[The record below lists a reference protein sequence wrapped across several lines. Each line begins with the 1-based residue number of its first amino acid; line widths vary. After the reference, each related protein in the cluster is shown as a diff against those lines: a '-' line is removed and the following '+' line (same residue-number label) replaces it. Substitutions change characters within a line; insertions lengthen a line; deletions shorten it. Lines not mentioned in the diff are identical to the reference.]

1 LLSFIVLISY
11 FSREQ
16 PEMKILFLI
25 GAVIFTLF
33 AFTSCMKETAGNNNS
48 RDVYVM
54 GRQAFPATN
63 FPRVTTVWKNGIP
76 IEILDSANGFT
87 GSYLAVSGSDIYVI
101 GWEGLTSDY
110 VFYKNGIRNMINGG
124 PSSSTVSLSMAV
136 SGSDVYIAGLS
147 DTLAS
152 TYFKNGVPVYMKY
165 SLSGTNTTSSGTV
178 AASQIVV
185 QGNDVYLTG
194 TVGDTAE
201 TLPLLT
207 FIPASW
213 KNSKLNL
220 LESSVTTSISWMTV
234 SGTDVYISGNGNS
247 AMYWKNGVPV
257 YLGAGVTTCIAVSGS
272 DVYVSG
278 NSNNGEAI
286 YWKNGNS
293 VLLASNAI
301 TTGIIVSGNDVYIS
315 GNEGQYA
322 VYWKNGITD
331 TLCSGIAT
339 SISFGN

>member
-1 LLSFIVLISY
+1 MKA
-11 FSREQ
+11 Q
-16 PEMKILFLI
+16 MKILYLI
-25 GAVIFTLF
+25 SSVIFSLLLV
-33 AFTSCMKETAGNNNS
+33 SCQKTTTGSNNS

-54 GRQAFPATN
+54 GRQAIPAN
-63 FPRVTTVWKNGIP
+63 NYPRITTVWKNGIP
-76 IEILDSANGFT
+76 IEVLDSANGFT

-101 GWEGLTSDY
+101 GQEGLTSDY
-110 VFYKNGIRNMINGG
+110 VFYKNGMRNIINGG
-124 PSSSTVSLSMAV
+124 PSSSTISLSMAV

-147 DTLAS
+147 DTIAS
-152 TYFKNGVPVYMKY
+152 TYFKNGVPVYLKY
-165 SLSGTNTTSSGTV
+165 SLGTNVTSSGSV

-194 TVGDTAE
+194 NVGDTSQS
-201 TLPLLT
+201 LPVLT

-220 LESSVTTSISWMTV
+220 LGSSEGSSTSWMTV
-234 SGTDVYISGNGNS
+234 SESDVYISGNSNV
-247 AMYWKNGVPV
+247 AMYWKNGAPV
-257 YLGAGVTTCIAVSGS
+257 NLGAGVTTCIAVSGS

-278 NSNNGEAI
+278 NSNFGEAI
-286 YWKNGNS
+286 YWKNGTP

-301 TTGIIVSGNDVYIS
+301 TTGIVVSGNDVYVS

-322 VYWKNGITD
+322 VYWKNGIVD

-339 SISFGN
+339 SISFEN

>member
-1 LLSFIVLISY
+1 
-11 FSREQ
+11 
-16 PEMKILFLI
+16 MKILLSI

-33 AFTSCMKETAGNNNS
+33 AFTSCMKETVSNKNS
-48 RDVYVM
+48 GDVYVM

-63 FPRVTTVWKNGIP
+63 YPRVTTVWKNGIP
-76 IEILDSANGFT
+76 IEVLDSANLFI
-87 GSYLAVSGSDIYVI
+87 GSYLVVSGSDMYVI
-101 GWEGLTSDY
+101 GWEEMTSDY
-110 VFYKNGIRNMINGG
+110 VYYKNGIRNMINGG
-124 PSSSTVSLSMAV
+124 PSSSTLSLSMAV
-136 SGSDVYIAGLS
+136 SGSDVYIAGLSDTLGSS

-194 TVGDTAE
+194 IVGDTTE
-201 TLPLLT
+201 TIPLLT

-213 KNSKLNL
+213 KNGKLNL
-220 LESSVTTSISWMTV
+220 LESSVTTSTSWMTV

-286 YWKNGNS
+286 YWKNGNP

-301 TTGIIVSGNDVYIS
+301 TTGIIVSGNDVYVS
-315 GNEGQYA
+315 GNEGRYA
-322 VYWKNGITD
+322 VYWKNGVAD
-331 TLCSGIAT
+331 TLCSGGIAT
-339 SISFGN
+339 AISFGN